1 MGYTLE
7 GSVRVE
13 NGKTYI
19 CSERIREIVGEYD
32 LDGWSDYT
40 KEAYA
45 ELSDGQEIAE
55 IIYDKV
61 TDTSRWSVHHE
72 CVFKL
77 NGKFYRTHYSEG
89 ATEMQDESPYEYDGD
104 WVEVDE
110 VVPKEVTI
118 IKYVSKGRD

>member
-7 GSVRVE
+7 GSVKVE
-13 NGKTYI
+13 NGKTFI
-19 CSERIREIVGEYD
+19 CNERIREIVGEYD

-40 KEAYA
+40 KEAF
-45 ELSDGQEIAE
+45 EKLTDGVEVAE
-55 IIYDKV
+55 IIHDKV

-77 NGKFYRTHYSEG
+77 NGNFYRTYYSFG

-104 WVEVDE
+104 WVEVEE
-110 VVPKEVTI
+110 VVPKEVTVV
-118 IKYVSKGRD
+118 KYVLKGRD